1 MMEEKLQ
8 KMDPQKRQNLIR
20 AAIDEFASHP
30 FQQAST
36 NNIVK
41 KAGISKGLLFHYFN
55 DKKELYDTTIRFAVE
70 MLFTKMSS
78 CIHWEER
85 DLLERLRQIVVEKI
99 KIWQEYPN
107 MFDCIFRVL
116 QNENHHTSL
125 TFYRELGVDLSTL
138 IHDIYRKNID
148 LSLFKDQSN
157 IEKSLEIIQWTLDGL
172 SQKYTKVYQSQQT
185 ETSLLEISKEVQTY
199 IDMLKHILYKQEKEE
214 AL

>member
-1 MMEEKLQ
+1 MEEKLQ

-125 TFYRELGVDLSTL
+125 TFYRELGVDLSAL